1 MAACSPGPV
10 GCCWMAAGGMY
21 VYVTYYNGVHDI
33 SAFRIDA
40 SSGALTPIAH
50 PSFQPTLGAASVA
63 IAVLR

>member
-1 MAACSPGPV
+1 
-10 GCCWMAAGGMY
+10 MY

-50 PSFQPTLGAASVA
+50 TSFQPTLGAASVA